1 MTETEKLLN
10 TAADIAKRR
19 FIDPSESTVMDL
31 FRRLCEEADAARYQ
45 DEEISH
51 GQTLH

>member
-1 MTETEKLLN
+1 MSETEKLLN
-10 TAADIAKRR
+10 AAADMAKRR
-19 FIDPSESTVMDL
+19 FIDPSENAVMDL

-51 GQTLH
+51 GQTIH

>member
-1 MTETEKLLN
+1 MTETEKLL
-10 TAADIAKRR
+10 ASAQDMARR
-19 FIDPSESTVMDL
+19 HFENPCDNVVMDL

-45 DEEISH
+45 EEEIRH